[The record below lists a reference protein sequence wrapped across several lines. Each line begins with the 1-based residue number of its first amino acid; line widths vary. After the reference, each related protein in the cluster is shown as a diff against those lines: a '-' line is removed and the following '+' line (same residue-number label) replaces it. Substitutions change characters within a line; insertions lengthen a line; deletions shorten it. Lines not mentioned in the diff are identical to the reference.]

1 MNPGICIQVSLKSQ
15 RLPLKALLPLDGRPM
30 LDTLITRLEDALW
43 YMPIAVCVPN
53 NPRDYLIESVV
64 ERRHKTKNSKI
75 FLLKGSEL
83 NLAKR
88 FMRTNFDPVIRV
100 TGDNPLTDTD
110 MIIRLL
116 GEYIHSDAEYVYPT
130 GIPRG
135 VKSEIISHSA
145 LKRMAAELPE
155 ECQETEFS
163 SWLQLNVKSQ
173 KIDFNMD
180 DKDESYTCDT
190 QEDYEK
196 LVKYFNPE

>member
-1 MNPGICIQVSLKSQ
+1 MIPGICIQVSLKSR
-15 RLPLKALLPLDGRPM
+15 RLPLKALLPLNGRPM
-30 LDTLITRLEDALW
+30 LDVLITRLERDLW
-43 YMPIAVCVPN
+43 YLPIAVCIPD
-53 NPRDYLIESVV
+53 NPRDHLIESLVK
-64 ERRHKTKNSKI
+64 RRKQLNTTITIK
-75 FLLKGSEL
+75 KGPEL

-88 FMRTNFDPVIRV
+88 FLMANFDPIIRV
-100 TGDNPLTDTD
+100 TGDNPLTNTE
-110 MIIRLL
+110 MVVRLL

-135 VKSEIISHSA
+135 IKSEIISRSA
-145 LKRMAAELPE
+145 LKRMAAEFPE

-173 KIDFNMD
+173 KIDFNRE

-190 QEDYEK
+190 REDYEK